1 MKLQVVVI
9 QQRIYFFN
17 LFVSKMLKGDY
28 MEMTIRELIETK
40 IKAWNKV
47 AWGNQD
53 IMLCLDCGSTKA
65 SEIHRLAVRQTK
77 GIIKALKNKVKSDS
91 VCQLLGINRQAE
103 ISKLVDSLNII
114 LEREKDNEKI

>member
-1 MKLQVVVI
+1 
-9 QQRIYFFN
+9 
-17 LFVSKMLKGDY
+17 
-28 MEMTIRELIETK
+28 MESVRELIETK
-40 IKAWNKV
+40 IEAWNKV

-91 VCQLLGINRQAE
+91 VCELLGINRKDE
-103 ISKLVDSLNII
+103 ITKLVDSLNII
-114 LEREKDNEKI
+114 LEREKGYEKD